1 MKPAASSAR
10 DLQVPNA
17 ARASTT
23 TAGRVH
29 PAETANAAANVN
41 TPTIHRAATITGRT
55 ITA

>member
-1 MKPAASSAR
+1 
-10 DLQVPNA
+10 

-41 TPTIHRAATITGRT
+41 TPTIHTAATITGRT